1 MKKVILLSLMTLVCA
16 LVFTSCDKK
25 KHAIDNL
32 SDFVEKVEKNSPDYT
47 KQDWEKVEKEYD
59 ELNAEIEKYE
69 NEYSSDEIKRIGKL
83 KGKFLGIKTKDSIKG
98 IINDV
103 KNSADIVKGAIEGY
117 TDEIISSKDSQEE

>member
-1 MKKVILLSLMTLVCA
+1 MTLVCA